1 MNDPIGTYPLVA
13 VLPDVNVE
21 AGDFGVVEVQIVLK
35 SWNDPP
41 LSEEAKAVLTD
52 EAVKCARWALLHGY
66 LTVSG
71 SWIAASCSELPGV
84 TIRLEL
90 LSWDVVNYYAQATR
104 H

>member
-1 MNDPIGTYPLVA
+1 MSDPIGTYPLVA
-13 VLPDVNVE
+13 VVPGVNVE
-21 AGDFGVVEVQIVLK
+21 AGDFGVVEVQVVLK

-41 LSEEAKAVLTD
+41 LTLAELNVLID
-52 EAVKCARWALLHGY
+52 EAIKCARWALHHGH

-71 SWIAASCSELPGV
+71 SWIAAACSELPGV

-90 LSWDVVNYYAQATR
+90 LSWDVVSYYAQATR